1 MAWKIW
7 YVKSSI
13 LGSRWIQ
20 LHSHMK
26 WNGTESWPP
35 ERSSQIRRSRYS
47 VLQKAKPGWSTK
59 DLLKVLGQKAKGE
72 PRRHI
77 YIYIWKNQC
86 VFLLTIIVIQLLRI
100 NDHLNEWTSIYRWC
114 FLVLLIVVDWDSDAF
129 TVSWKLKK
137 IGLWDSPNE
146 VQGITLVI
154 SGHCHSPGFVWWPPK
169 NLVGSCIPVYFLRW
183 LWVKTMVTSGD
194 IPCRFSGWLPWKIP
208 KSLSEIS
215 WWVKEIPS
223 GYST

>member
-1 MAWKIW
+1 MDPATFP
-7 YVKSSI
+7 
-13 LGSRWIQ
+13 G
-20 LHSHMK
+20 MK

-35 ERSSQIRRSRYS
+35 ARSSSQIRRSRYS

-59 DLLKVLGQKAKGE
+59 DLLKVLGQKSKGE

-77 YIYIWKNQC
+77 YIYMYMEKSFFLNDYCNPVTKNKWSSQ
-86 VFLLTIIVIQLLRI
+86 
-100 NDHLNEWTSIYRWC
+100 WTSIYRWFSWYC
-114 FLVLLIVVDWDSDAF
+114 WLSLIEIVMPSLCP
-129 TVSWKLKK
+129 T
-137 IGLWDSPNE
+137 E

-154 SGHCHSPGFVWWPPK
+154 PGHCHSPGFVWWPPK

-194 IPCRFSGWLPWKIP
+194 IPCRLSGWLPWKIP

-215 WWVKEIPS
+215 WLVKEIPS